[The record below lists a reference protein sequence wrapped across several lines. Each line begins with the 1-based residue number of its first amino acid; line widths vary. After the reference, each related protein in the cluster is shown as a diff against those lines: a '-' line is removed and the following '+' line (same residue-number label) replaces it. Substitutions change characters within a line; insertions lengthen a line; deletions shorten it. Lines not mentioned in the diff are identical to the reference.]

1 MEASEHSRNKATF
14 DKHKSDGPAAY
25 VDSNGEVTREEQY
38 TPSFVKADE
47 IDETGADITISQS
60 IEDPNNAGF
69 AENRSI
75 DVPLALSKP
84 KDEAERPTPMTR
96 IVVPARPQ
104 PRRESSAPVPP
115 LQLPPSPSAQP
126 EREMS
131 NATDSLSLM
140 QLKKIVAEMPR
151 GEATAYA
158 FTYEDT
164 APLAEELEE
173 WFIYSDEEREGLLHG
188 RQTFEQAWEKYISRH
203 TPKEPHGRSW
213 IDVDG
218 ALRRKFVVQEVA
230 GLEDPDVKRRGAS
243 LEALLYI
250 GLGLWYETAGVEEC
264 GSEDTKEPNEEA
276 EMSHGN
282 SRHPRSA
289 RQLKWITI
297 GVEAI
302 YDGMGVQAIFDV
314 LRGACLRELSVELNI
329 TDPERQDL
337 LEEQT
342 EHQELERR
350 ELADALTLMYL
361 MVEASRQQVLSGH
374 GSTLRDELTALD
386 PNLLIFLVKIL
397 AKVRWDDSADIPL
410 TKILLLL
417 WKSILLL
424 FGTTTDITDTK
435 HATEDDSN
443 RTSDE
448 YGQPLITASP
458 LEYHL
463 FRQEITSKYPAYNP
477 PPPLLPLE
485 LENNSILPPLANHP
499 SRNANTDGLFSGVG
513 PANVNGSGGSIL
525 HQPVH
530 IATPAPS
537 PPPSP
542 AGPGGKAGKKQNY
555 QTNQNFPFLYP
566 PLDDSS
572 SWAGGKGS
580 AALQDIL
587 GKKRWDGSDIPTS
600 ILEAGT
606 LFASRMR
613 MTRAMRQLWQER
625 ERYMKYERGWGG
637 VELGEH
643 ADQGDTTK
651 KFEAGHNNQ
660 DEGINPDS
668 MEDKEVKRRLVMV
681 EEFYRNAI
689 PYLQSLVIVLL
700 KAVLPNVTALVP
712 QAGNGINNPASGLQ
726 SQDAGNGT
734 GNSQAKPKANGN
746 GGRQVNGATNEQ
758 NDNIIDL
765 SDQIPEDLEV
775 VRAREITA
783 KAVSGMLL
791 LLLKWFKI
799 SHILKYEYLT
809 QLLLDSSYLPLI
821 LKLFAHQELERV
833 IDSKSDRD
841 DRSFFRFCHV
851 HSKNPPSERHETPES
866 EDDACPPPILRK
878 REEQQKRLAHSPSP
892 EPMKLPEVDEL
903 GHPTTELPSEPI
915 TSFSWRN
922 FFSSINFLRIMQKIC
937 KGKAH
942 RNLLLVQ
949 YKSSTYLKK
958 NLKVP
963 QPDLRLYTLKLFK
976 NQVPYCGRKWR
987 QTNMRVITAVYLHC
1001 RPELRDDW
1009 LAGSDV
1015 DAEVEEALPL
1025 EQALRALTH
1034 WHNLKRYPE
1043 QMGAQVGILEQE
1055 QDFFLREL
1063 EKMDWGE
1070 EVAVGE
1076 EVPAPLEGW
1085 EGPLQMQGW

>member
-1 MEASEHSRNKATF
+1 MDESSLIMNDPEQAHHVVAF
-14 DKHKSDGPAAY
+14 DEQKDDVPAAQ
-25 VDSNGEVTREEQY
+25 VDPNGKEHAEGQH
-38 TPSFVKADE
+38 TPIFVKADE
-47 IDETGADITISQS
+47 IDETGADITISES
-60 IEDPNNAGF
+60 VKDANISDF
-69 AENRSI
+69 AENQSI
-75 DVPLALSKP
+75 DVPVTFPKS
-84 KDEAERPTPMTR
+84 KDEVGVPTPVTR
-96 IVVPARPQ
+96 TVVPTRPQ
-104 PRRESSAPVPP
+104 LRRETSTPAPPQQPP
-115 LQLPPSPSAQP
+115 PPPAAQSEP
-126 EREMS
+126 DLS
-131 NATDSLSLM
+131 HANDSLSLM
-140 QLKKIVAEMPR
+140 QLKKLVVDMPK

-164 APLAEELEE
+164 ASFAEELEE
-173 WFIYSDEEREGLLHG
+173 WFTYSDEEREDLLHA
-188 RQTFEQAWEKYISRH
+188 RQTFEKAWETYISRH
-203 TPKEPHGRSW
+203 APRDTPGQSW
-213 IDVDG
+213 IEVDPT
-218 ALRRKFVVQEVA
+218 LRRKFVVHEVA
-230 GLEDPDVKRRGAS
+230 GLEHPDVKRRGAS

-250 GLGLWYETAGVEEC
+250 GLGLWYETGGAGDNENQEVT
-264 GSEDTKEPNEEA
+264 GSDEKTA
-276 EMSHGN
+276 E
-282 SRHPRSA
+282 SRPGDSKHSGTEQ
-289 RQLKWITI
+289 QLKWMRI
-297 GVEAI
+297 GAEAI
-302 YDGMGVQAIFDV
+302 YDGMGVQAVFDV
-314 LRGACLRELSVELNI
+314 MRGACLRAF
-329 TDPERQDL
+329 DPERQDL
-337 LEEQT
+337 LEQT
-342 EHQELERR
+342 KHQEFERR

-361 MVEASRQQVLSGH
+361 LVEVSRQQISSGN

-386 PNLLIFLVKIL
+386 PNFLIFLVKIL
-397 AKVRWDDSADIPL
+397 AKIRWDDSADVPL
-410 TKILLLL
+410 TKILLLF
-417 WKSILLL
+417 WKSLLL
-424 FGTTTDITDTK
+424 FFGTTKDVIDTK
-435 HATEDDSN
+435 FATEDDSN

-448 YGQPLITASP
+448 HGQPLLTASP
-458 LEYHL
+458 LDYHL

-499 SRNANTDGLFSGVG
+499 SRNTSNDGLFSGIG
-513 PANVNGSGGSIL
+513 PVSVNGGGSIL

-572 SWAGGKGS
+572 NWASGKRS
-580 AALQDIL
+580 AVPQERL
-587 GKKRWDGSDIPTS
+587 GNQRWDGSDIPTS

-625 ERYMKYERGWGG
+625 QRYMKYERGWAEAESDEN
-637 VELGEH
+637 V
-643 ADQGDTTK
+643 DQSGSSTSLENWTDQNDGLHWDRP
-651 KFEAGHNNQ
+651 E
-660 DEGINPDS
+660 S
-668 MEDKEVKRRLVMV
+668 KEIKRRLAAV
-681 EEFYRNAI
+681 EEFYRNGM

-700 KAVLPNVTALVP
+700 KAVLPNVTSLIP
-712 QAGNGINNPASGLQ
+712 QASNGISGVASGLQ
-726 SQDAGNGT
+726 SQEVGNGNGT
-734 GNSQAKPKANGN
+734 SQAKPKVNGN
-746 GGRQVNGATNEQ
+746 NGRQVNGATNEQ
-758 NDNIIDL
+758 SDNFIDF
-765 SDQIPEDLEV
+765 SDSIPEELEV

-783 KAVSGMLL
+783 KAVSGLLL

-841 DRSFFRFCHV
+841 DRS
-851 HSKNPPSERHETPES
+851 ERQEIPES
-866 EDDACPPPILRK
+866 DNDACPPPIPRQRK
-878 REEQQKRLAHSPSP
+878 EQQQPVNHSLSP
-892 EPMKLPEVDEL
+892 ESMRPPEVDEL
-903 GHPTTELPSEPI
+903 GNPTTELPSAPI

-987 QTNMRVITAVYLHC
+987 QTNMRVITAVYLQC

-1070 EVAVGE
+1070 EVAEGE
-1076 EVPAPLEGW
+1076 EAPVPPEGW
-1085 EGPLQMQGW
+1085 EGPLQMEGW